1 MLQGVPT
8 SREGNTM
15 SHYTAFEEILEI
27 ENGLRE
33 NLSFGEITDRVD
45 KDRSTVSREVRKY
58 AV

>member
-1 MLQGVPT
+1 
-8 SREGNTM
+8 M